1 MSGKTILIVDDDR
14 HILMGLTA
22 RMKSKGYRVIATTDA
37 ISAMTAACKESPDLV
52 VLDLGLPA
60 GDGFVVLERM
70 KAMANLASVP
80 VIVLSGRDPI
90 DNRQRSLDAGAV
102 AFFQKPPDNRDFF
115 GAIRQALGETT
126 ALSTFLQT

>member
-22 RMKSKGYRVIATTDA
+22 RMKAAGYRVVATTDA

-52 VLDLGLPA
+52 VLDLGLPG
-60 GDGFVVLERM
+60 GDGFVVLERL
-70 KAMANLASVP
+70 KATANLAAVP

-90 DNRQRSLDAGAV
+90 DNRKRSLEAGAI
-102 AFFQKPPDNRDFF
+102 AFFQKPPDNREFL
-115 GAIRQALGETT
+115 GAIRQALGENT

>member
-22 RMKSKGYRVIATTDA
+22 RMKSEGYRVVATTDA

-70 KAMANLASVP
+70 RAIANLAAVP

-102 AFFQKPPDNRDFF
+102 AF
-115 GAIRQALGETT
+115 
-126 ALSTFLQT
+126 